1 MEEKPM
7 TVLLAV
13 VLVVIVMDAYRAGG
27 SLPGF

>member
-7 TVLLAV
+7 TIL
-13 VLVVIVMDAYRAGG
+13 VIVILIVVDVYRAGG